1 MRIPESSATTGA
13 HGPTPDTT
21 TADDPTVVAN
31 DPSVARNER
40 ATERDHVAEFRDQA
54 GQDRDARAEQRDQD
68 SDRRD
73 VNAEQRDV
81 DAERRDELADLI
93 DHEADDLEAFSL
105 RAGSMT
111 GSLTPARE
119 SRRVAASHRSLSQ
132 RDRAD
137 AAIDRDQADL
147 DRDDSAG
154 DRAASSGER
163 SQAGSDRA
171 QSLADRAAAA
181 ETQRAASIDS
191 LTGVYL
197 RGPGVLEL
205 ERDIARSRRTGMP
218 FTIAFL
224 DVDHLKEVNDAGGH
238 AAGDR
243 LLLAVGN
250 ILKAKL
256 RPYDLII
263 RFGGDEFI
271 CGLSGLTVTEA
282 CDRMTLVQDA
292 LSEGPEHGSLTIGI
306 AELRPDDSLWSLI
319 ERADTAL
326 YRLRHQRNH
335 PPNPRRIVNLP

>member
-1 MRIPESSATTGA
+1 MGIPESSATTEARGL
-13 HGPTPDTT
+13 TPEAT
-21 TADDPTVVAN
+21 TADDPTVVAD

-40 ATERDHVAEFRDQA
+40 ATERDHVAEFRDNA
-54 GQDRDARAEQRDQD
+54 GQDRDALAEQRDHD

-73 VNAEQRDV
+73 LAAKQRDA
-81 DAERRDELADLI
+81 DAERRDELADLR

-163 SQAGSDRA
+163 TRAGSDRA
-171 QSLADRAAAA
+171 QSLADRGAAA
-181 ETQRAASIDS
+181 ETQRAASIDC

-197 RGPGVLEL
+197 RGPGLLEL
-205 ERDIARSRRTGMP
+205 ERDIARSTRAGTP

-243 LLLAVGN
+243 LLLRVSDT
-250 ILKAKL
+250 LKAKL

-271 CGLSGLTVTEA
+271 CGLSGLTVAEA
-282 CDRMTLVQDA
+282 AERMALVQDA
-292 LSEGPEHGSLTIGI
+292 LGEAPEHGSLTIGI
-306 AELRPDDSLWSLI
+306 AELRPDDSLRSLI

-326 YRLRHQRNH
+326 YRLRYQRNH
-335 PPNPRRIVNLP
+335 PPNTRAGS